1 MIQCFAPTIESPLL
15 KSSKLRLIS
24 ASKMDSGYKLVH
36 PRVLHKHERFLE
48 ILYVRSGTGIY
59 IVDNER
65 YPVSKGDIII
75 NNANALHDE
84 DPGSNNNLN
93 MYCIMI
99 ADFQIE
105 GLPPNCLLSP
115 GALPVFSAEEHADK
129 VETLMSMIYV
139 MLATEPEACAEACH
153 YLTAA
158 LLAQL
163 LMLTRRESFQK
174 GKNHTRTN
182 HDIIAA
188 RVKNYID
195 SHYDEHFTLKD
206 ISQEI
211 CVSPYYLSHILKKAT
226 GFSPMHYAT
235 RRRLGEA
242 QSLLIMTGKPIT
254 EIALSI
260 GFGSQCQFYNI
271 FKKYIGMSPGKYRE
285 TYSNHRLQSLKHA
298 EIL

>member
-1 MIQCFAPTIESPLL
+1 M
-15 KSSKLRLIS
+15 
-24 ASKMDSGYKLVH
+24 
-36 PRVLHKHERFLE
+36 
-48 ILYVRSGTGIY
+48 
-59 IVDNER
+59 DNER
-65 YPVSKGDIII
+65 YPVSKGDII
-75 NNANALHDE
+75 NNANAPYDE

-188 RVKNYID
+188 RVKI
-195 SHYDEHFTLKD
+195 
-206 ISQEI
+206 
-211 CVSPYYLSHILKKAT
+211 ILTAT
-226 GFSPMHYAT
+226 MT
-235 RRRLGEA
+235 NI
-242 QSLLIMTGKPIT
+242 LL
-254 EIALSI
+254 
-260 GFGSQCQFYNI
+260 
-271 FKKYIGMSPGKYRE
+271 
-285 TYSNHRLQSLKHA
+285 
-298 EIL
+298 